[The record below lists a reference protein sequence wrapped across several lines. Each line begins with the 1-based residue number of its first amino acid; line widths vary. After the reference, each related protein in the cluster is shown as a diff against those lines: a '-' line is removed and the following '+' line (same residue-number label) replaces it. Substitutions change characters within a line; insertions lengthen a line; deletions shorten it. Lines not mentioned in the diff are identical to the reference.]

1 MLGKGSAWSCDIS
14 PTLRHFVPEATQNI
28 QDLTDFLSQF
38 DLLNDAGDRSYGSV
52 QREVRTREQLALDLV
67 LASNIYSSYLVT
79 SPKQVGE
86 NLESMAEALSL
97 DNDAPPMQFG
107 YLHPLKRDNGEGE
120 KGSNGAVMGAHGV
133 RMLLKEWQ
141 VGADPKAYVYPGS
154 FHEDG
159 PAPLVTKAEIA
170 TSSVIRPPTVA
181 ASSTPTLPKSGLIA
195 GGSRR
200 EVFSQDAGAVAQT
213 IADSQEVLAS
223 TQIVPGPYGGRSGLG
238 KKKAGKKRL
247 EGF

>member
-14 PTLRHFVPEATQNI
+14 PTLRHFVPETTQNI
-28 QDLTDFLSQF
+28 QDLTNFLSQF
-38 DLLNDAGDRSYGSV
+38 DLLNDGDRPYRSV
-52 QREVRTREQLALDLV
+52 QREVRAREQLALDLV
-67 LASNIYSSYLVT
+67 LASNIYSSYPVT
-79 SPKQVGE
+79 SPKQVNE

-107 YLHPLKRDNGEGE
+107 YLHPLKRDNGEGG

-154 FHEDG
+154 FHE
-159 PAPLVTKAEIA
+159 APKAEMT

-181 ASSTPTLPKSGLIA
+181 ASSTPILPKPGLVA
-195 GGSRR
+195 GGTRH
-200 EVFSQDAGAVAQT
+200 EVFSQDAGTVMQT
-213 IADSQEVLAS
+213 IADSQEFAS
-223 TQIVPGPYGGRSGLG
+223 TQIVPGPYGGRSGLS
-238 KKKAGKKRL
+238 KKKAGKRRL
-247 EGF
+247 GGF